1 MNKKYNNKKPQDEI
15 DVFIFLK
22 LLIESKKIILLSTA
36 IIFILTLLFH
46 INTPNNYQLTISF
59 KKTKEENLYDINRID
74 KNLEFKQLYS
84 LFDGFHEENNNISL
98 PEENKNINPKNSEKI
113 FNAFIY
119 NLYEEENIIG
129 ILEKTRN
136 IDSLK
141 KTDLNFASVAQQI
154 VYEIPKGDQDTH
166 KLIINWPVKKEIST
180 LTEQIFLTTL
190 TIVKKD
196 LIKELDLKV
205 DQINNEYLSKTNEI
219 NRLKQIILENSK
231 NSIKVR
237 LGYLEDQLKIAEKL
251 GIEGNNL
258 RSEETI
264 IFNQDDI
271 QSHSYDYNYPYYLRG
286 MKSIKQEISNLY
298 NLSEDEIGL
307 SEDRFNKLEQEL
319 KYLKFQYESFIEML
333 NKDINIIQNADPTNW
348 LNYNLS
354 LSKIINTKNTHILL
368 ILSIFVGLLLSAF
381 FVLVIEGIRKTFR
394 NIY

>member
-1 MNKKYNNKKPQDEI
+1 MNKKYKNKKPQDEI

-22 LLIESKKIILLSTA
+22 LIESKKIILLSTA

-59 KKTKEENLYDINRID
+59 QETKEENLYDINRID
-74 KNLEFKQLYS
+74 KNLKFKQLYS
-84 LFDGFHEENNNISL
+84 LFDGFYEENNNISL
-98 PEENKNINPKNSEKI
+98 PEENKNNNPKNSEKI

-129 ILEKTRN
+129 ILKKTRN
-136 IDSLK
+136 KDSLK
-141 KTDLNFASVAQQI
+141 KIDLNFASAAQKI
-154 VYEIPKGDQDTH
+154 VYEMPKGDQDTH

-196 LIKELDLKV
+196 LIKELDSKV

-219 NRLKQIILENSK
+219 NKLKQIILENSK

-333 NKDINIIQNADPTNW
+333 NKDIDIIQNADPTNW

-368 ILSIFVGLLLSAF
+368 ILSIFVGLFFSAF
-381 FVLVIEGIRKTFR
+381 FVLVFEGIRKTFR

>member
-98 PEENKNINPKNSEKI
+98 PEEDKNINPKNSEKI

-381 FVLVIEGIRKTFR
+381 FVLVFEGIRKTFR

>member
-1 MNKKYNNKKPQDEI
+1 MNKKYKNKKPQDEI

-22 LLIESKKIILLSTA
+22 LIESKKIILLSTA

-59 KKTKEENLYDINRID
+59 QETKEENLYDINRID
-74 KNLEFKQLYS
+74 KNLKFKQLYS
-84 LFDGFHEENNNISL
+84 LFDGFYEENNNISL
-98 PEENKNINPKNSEKI
+98 PEENKNNNPKNSEKI

-136 IDSLK
+136 KDSLK
-141 KTDLNFASVAQQI
+141 KIDLNFASAAQKI
-154 VYEIPKGDQDTH
+154 VYEMPKGDQDTH
-166 KLIINWPVKKEIST
+166 KLIINWPVKKEISA

-196 LIKELDLKV
+196 LIKELDSKV

-219 NRLKQIILENSK
+219 NKLKQIILENSK

-333 NKDINIIQNADPTNW
+333 NKDIDIIQNADPTNW

-368 ILSIFVGLLLSAF
+368 ILSIFVGLFFSAF
-381 FVLVIEGIRKTFR
+381 FVLVFEGIRKTFR

>member
-98 PEENKNINPKNSEKI
+98 PEEGKNINPKNSEKI

-368 ILSIFVGLLLSAF
+368 ILSIFVGLFLSAF
-381 FVLVIEGIRKTFR
+381 FVLVFEGIRKTFR